1 MFDRLETSAI
11 FALVRGHTLA
21 LLAVCLWA
29 GPTLLPSTAS
39 AQPFAERLRG
49 HVELGAGG
57 MLPSYQR
64 DDLDF
69 GLTLLG
75 AARLGVQLYGPLEA
89 QLSFAYWAFPSDEGA
104 GQQLTGSLGV
114 RVAPAIGSLGHLF
127 FDVNGGLGRTGD
139 KSRFALDGGAGFLF
153 SIARD
158 SIGIGPFVRYG
169 RLFATDSDNPS
180 DAQYL
185 VAGVAGTF
193 AAPKTEELRRVDV
206 DGDSD
211 GVLDADDICVDVPA
225 GDTPD
230 PERPG
235 CPLDDGDGDGV
246 IDREDVCPNTPQ
258 GDHPDPERAGCP
270 ATDSD
275 EDEVFDYED
284 PCPTTPSGEHPDPN
298 RPGCPDADTD
308 ADSIYDS
315 ADECPEEHAGLHP
328 DPERPGCPQP
338 DRDGDSVPDPTDA
351 CPDEPGA
358 PSQNP
363 ERNGCPGLVRVED
376 GQLRITRP
384 VFFATNRDVILR
396 RSRPVLEALADAI
409 AATPNIRRLV
419 IEGHTDDVG
428 EADAN
433 LSLSRRR
440 AENVSRWLVERGVA
454 AERLRAVGFGETC
467 PKEEG
472 SSRRARAANRRVE
485 FRIVDPP
492 LSPANACEVPNQ
504 DAPEE
509 SE

>member
-1 MFDRLETSAI
+1 
-11 FALVRGHTLA
+11 
-21 LLAVCLWA
+21 
-29 GPTLLPSTAS
+29 
-39 AQPFAERLRG
+39 
-49 HVELGAGG
+49 

-64 DDLDF
+64 DELDY

-75 AARLGVQLYGPLEA
+75 AVRAGVQLVGPLEV
-89 QLSFAYWAFPSDEGA
+89 QVSFAYWLFPSGSGA
-104 GQQLTGSLGV
+104 GQQLTGSLGL
-114 RVAPAIGSLGHLF
+114 RVAPEIGSRGHLF
-127 FDVNGGLGRTGD
+127 FDLNAGLGRTGD
-139 KSRFALDGGAGFLF
+139 KSRFALDGGTGYLF
-153 SIARD
+153 SVAHNAV
-158 SIGIGPFVRYG
+158 GIGPFVRYG
-169 RLFATDSDNPS
+169 RLFATESDNPS

-185 VAGVAGTF
+185 VVGVAGTF
-193 AAPKTEELRRVDV
+193 SAPESEELRRVNV
-206 DGDSD
+206 DSDSD
-211 GVLDADDICVDVPA
+211 GVFDADDICVDVPA
-225 GDTPD
+225 GDVPD

-246 IDREDVCPNTPQ
+246 VDRDDVCPSTPQ
-258 GDHPDPERAGCP
+258 GEHPDPERAGCP

-275 EDEVFDYED
+275 SDEVFDYED

-298 RPGCPDADTD
+298 RPGCPDPDTD
-308 ADSIYDS
+308 GDSFHDS
-315 ADECPEEHAGLHP
+315 ADECPEQHVGLNP
-328 DPERPGCPQP
+328 DPERPGCPLP

-358 PSQNP
+358 PSQDP

-396 RSRPVLEALADAI
+396 RSQGVLEALADAI

-428 EADAN
+428 EAAAN
-433 LSLSRRR
+433 LDLSRRR
-440 AENVSRWLVERGVA
+440 ARNVRRWLIEHDVA
-454 AERLRAVGFGETC
+454 ADRMEFVGFGETC

-472 SSRRARAANRRVE
+472 TSRSARATNRRVE

-492 LSPANACEVPNQ
+492 LSPPNSCDVPDQ
-504 DAPEE
+504 SPAEG